1 MTLQNEHL
9 PGRARLRDFLSSDI
23 CLLVLQPT
31 NKLLLRLSHY
41 HIKVGNSME
50 KNVNKRCISEAIS
63 KNMFVILAIIYLVRP
78 QNFPKITKI
87 TYKSKSGDNKC

>member
-1 MTLQNEHL
+1 
-9 PGRARLRDFLSSDI
+9 
-23 CLLVLQPT
+23 
-31 NKLLLRLSHY
+31 
-41 HIKVGNSME
+41 ME